1 MTHVTQVDG
10 FGSGE
15 GWSIRGTV
23 DKAARTRAEGSDF
36 EAYAKDALETSRG
49 LGCIRG
55 TRAKGRR
62 LEGKRSRLQRRVK

>member
-1 MTHVTQVDG
+1 MTQVDG

-15 GWSIRGTV
+15 GWSIRGIV

-36 EAYAKDALETSRG
+36 EAYAKDVIGTSRG

-55 TRAKGRR
+55 TRAKGSR
-62 LEGKRSRLQRRVK
+62 LEGKRSKL